1 MPDKNK
7 KHNDPWYEIAG
18 AKRPD
23 DPWYEIAGAK
33 RPEKKEPRNFN
44 EAVEMGLAKEQAKA
58 SPMLVPGS
66 AEYMVKKL
74 MDVAKLNKT
83 AAIGA
88 VANLYAESKLDHTA
102 KQKLSGGK
110 IGRGRGLAQ
119 WETGGR
125 WDTDRNN
132 LLKYAKSKGVDPF
145 DKKRGAD
152 IQLGFIGHEMDNI
165 KQFGRV
171 RDEMNKAK
179 TVVEATNIFLKK
191 YEKAGIPHKN
201 VRLDY
206 ARELEKKINALPNF

>member
-1 MPDKNK
+1 MPDKDK

-23 DPWYEIAGAK
+23 DPWYEVAGAK

-44 EAVEMGLAKEQAKA
+44 EAVEMGLAKEQAKI
-58 SPMLVPGS
+58 SPALVPGS

-74 MDVAKLNKT
+74 MEVAKLNKT

-88 VANLYAESKLDHTA
+88 VANLYAESKLDHKA
-102 KQKLSGGK
+102 QQKLAGGK

-132 LLKYAKSKGVDPF
+132 LLKYAKSKGVDPLGKGGV
-145 DKKRGAD
+145 DV
-152 IQLGFIGHEMDNI
+152 QLGFIGSEMDNT
-165 KQFGRV
+165 KEYGGV
-171 RDEMNKAK
+171 RDRMNKAK
-179 TVVEATNIFLKK
+179 TVRDATVIFLKE

-206 ARELEKKINALPNF
+206 AEELKKKIDALPGF